1 MPAANIVSTII
12 FFCLTVAATLLIFRH
27 YTRVSAKGMP
37 LLCRVFVIIAFCSFI
52 LPFPLLVVDINAAL
66 YVKANPSTPKETWL
80 IGVWYAIVAATYIMG
95 WGLLPV
101 SQSYTEVGNFTPK
114 RKIISIIRSNL
125 KMYAISIVVLVVF
138 FAYIAFLKG
147 AYDSV
152 TNIWKLAISLAN
164 AWGLILL
171 VLLMSAGLVGVPK
184 MLWRNSDAVRRL
196 RRQYYSVVD
205 IQEDLD
211 IAAMDLADVKAELMM
226 IHPLVAEEHKMYWSE
241 MMEAIATADREIPQ
255 YHSAS
260 ARIKPATQINHTD
273 VSLTHLEELNE
284 RVKYSIKIA
293 QRMNYQWE
301 STIRKCQ
308 SFDELIRGT
317 SSTNNHFKKVW
328 FSIRGFVYK
337 GCAVCAGILTILV
350 LWSELVLPFQP
361 LTSKRLSVIALVVG
375 SNFELFGSMIFMFY
389 MAYCSYWAILQLKV
403 FDVYVILPGISDN
416 ASLCFS
422 ATFLSRLI
430 MPLCFNY
437 LLIAGL
443 ATEDIDVMYGH
454 VYRRNMDVSLVL
466 GSWLNQFIP
475 MFIPFVSVLV
485 LSRVVDRLF
494 FLVGLEVHNP
504 DDAMNDTVRQRIEDG
519 HRIVSHALGRPLT
532 ALDLSGI
539 GFTSTDAATTTT
551 TTGTIAG
558 GVNATQNQKRR
569 QQQQQQQERGERYKE
584 YLAKRKAV
592 SEVEPV

>member
-12 FFCLTVAATLLIFRH
+12 FFCLTVLATLLIFRH
-27 YTRVSAKGMP
+27 YTRVSAKSMP
-37 LLCRVFVIIAFCSFI
+37 LFCRVFIIIAFCSFI

-66 YVKANPSTPKETWL
+66 YAKANPSTPQDTWL
-80 IGVWYAIVAATYIMG
+80 IGVWYAIVGATYIMG
-95 WGLLPV
+95 WGVLPI

-114 RKIISIIRSNL
+114 RKIISIVKSNL
-125 KMYAISIVVLVVF
+125 KMYAISIILLVVF

-147 AYDSV
+147 AYDSF

-164 AWGLILL
+164 AWGLMLL
-171 VLLMSAGLVGVPK
+171 VLFMSAGLVGVPM
-184 MLWRNSDAVRRL
+184 MLWRNSDAVRML
-196 RRQYYSVVD
+196 RRQYFSIVD

-226 IHPLVAEEHKMYWSE
+226 IHPLVAEEHKIYWSE
-241 MMEAIATADREIPQ
+241 MIEAIATADREIPQ

-260 ARIKPATQINHTD
+260 ARLKPTSQTNHTD
-273 VSLTHLEELNE
+273 VSLPHLEELNA

-293 QRMNYQWE
+293 QRMNYLWE

-308 SFDELIRGT
+308 SYDELIHGS
-317 SSTNNHFKKVW
+317 SSTNNQIKKIW
-328 FSIRGFVYK
+328 FSIRSVVFKGF
-337 GCAVCAGILTILV
+337 AVCTSILTILV

-361 LTSKRLSVIALVVG
+361 LTSKRLSVIALVVE
-375 SNFELFGSMIFMFY
+375 SNFELSGSMIFMFY
-389 MAYCSYWAILQLKV
+389 MAYCSYWAILQFKV
-403 FDVYVILPGISDN
+403 FDMYVILPGISDN

-494 FLVGLEVHNP
+494 FLIGVEVHNP
-504 DDAMNDTVRQRIEDG
+504 DDAMNEAVRQRIEDG
-519 HRIVSHALGRPLT
+519 YRIVTHALGHPLT
-532 ALDLSGI
+532 ALETDGI
-539 GFTSTDAATTTT
+539 GFAAGDAAAA
-551 TTGTIAG
+551 AG
-558 GVNATQNQKRR
+558 GRGNAAQNQAR
-569 QQQQQQQERGERYKE
+569 QQQERGERYKE
-584 YLAKRKAV
+584 YLAKRKAAG
-592 SEVEPV
+592 EKEPV